1 MEMQQAKKLK
11 RTHDDTFDKELKAQ
25 NIYENRDNKNNKNN
39 KNNRNNKSSINNKN
53 KKLKTDSDNDTDDG
67 YTTEEIN
74 TTDDL
79 IHNSD
84 DLTQNIRLMQS
95 GNDIKMIKFPD
106 KNEKCIFTAG
116 DNEIHFNTCVD
127 IETITRLKCLISKII
142 DKNKKKLVK
151 YDEFGNVPSDRAK
164 DPVVTITYVVNSPG
178 GSVHDVLDFV
188 DYIGELRAT
197 FYNIRFTSIITGLV
211 ASAGTIMCVIADK
224 RKMTRF
230 AFAMIHE
237 LSTGMA
243 RTNYTRIMT
252 HAEFIRNLHNALV
265 IIYQESRM
273 IPLNDVE
280 KTREL
285 ERMLIEEKWMR
296 SDEYKNHGFVDEII
310 AGNYILRK
318 N

>member
-1 MEMQQAKKLK
+1 MQQSKRLK
-11 RTHDDTFDKELKAQ
+11 RTHDYTINNEQISNNMCMGKRVNPKDDDEKNMSNDE
-25 NIYENRDNKNNKNN
+25 NIDNTNVEKYDETTE
-39 KNNRNNKSSINNKN
+39 SINNF
-53 KKLKTDSDNDTDDG
+53 G
-67 YTTEEIN
+67 
-74 TTDDL
+74 
-79 IHNSD
+79 
-84 DLTQNIRLMQS
+84 LMQS
-95 GNDIKMIKFPD
+95 DHDIKMVKFPD
-106 KNEKCIFTAG
+106 KYDKCIFMAG

-127 IETITRLKCLISKII
+127 IETITRIKCLISKIV
-142 DKNKKKLVK
+142 DNNRKKLVK
-151 YDEFGNVPSDRAK
+151 YDELGNVPNDRVK

-188 DYIGELRAT
+188 DYIGDLRT
-197 FYNIRFTSIITGLV
+197 TYYNIRFTSIITGLV

-252 HAEFIRNLHNALV
+252 HAEFIRSLHNALV

-273 IPLNDVE
+273 ISLNDVE

-296 SDEYKNHGFVDEII
+296 SDEYKYHGFVDEII
-310 AGNYILRK
+310 SGNYILRRV
-318 N
+318 